1 MRSKKG
7 GMKEYER
14 ANPEGE
20 GRLVSVRFVDGEFCF
35 RPRRPPP
42 KSGSFP
48 CFRLSQRFR
57 LFLGDSP
64 RPPLWTSEWD
74 RKKRARESAREAH
87 HVATRRVTGGS
98 ERNSPPPPKQRRSP
112 LLSRSL
118 SLSLSCLLPKLSLTR
133 RPAPPSPPA
142 PLLALSLLDLQ
153 GVTPSCAYSRS
164 SQKQERK
171 KTNRKASKSSDF
183 FLPLSVSSLSL
194 FSLHRFPPCSF
205 HGAAALPSSTALSA
219 ARA

>member
-1 MRSKKG
+1 
-7 GMKEYER
+7 MKEYER

-35 RPRRPPP
+35 SPRRPPP

-64 RPPLWTSEWD
+64 RPPLCTSEWD

-98 ERNSPPPPKQRRSP
+98 ERNSPPPPPSNGGPLSSP
-112 LLSRSL
+112 GASL
-118 SLSLSCLLPKLSLTR
+118 SLSLASSQNSVSPGVQPLPRHPRPCWLFLSSTCRGSRPLALTAEARKSKSGKKPTVKPQNRVIFFFPSLCLLFP
-133 RPAPPSPPA
+133 
-142 PLLALSLLDLQ
+142 
-153 GVTPSCAYSRS
+153 
-164 SQKQERK
+164 
-171 KTNRKASKSSDF
+171 
-183 FLPLSVSSLSL
+183 SSLSTASPRAP
-194 FSLHRFPPCSF
+194 FTEPP
-205 HGAAALPSSTALSA
+205 PYPPPPP
-219 ARA
+219 

>member
-64 RPPLWTSEWD
+64 RPPLCTSEWD

-87 HVATRRVTGGS
+87 HVAPRRVTGGS
-98 ERNSPPPPKQRRSP
+98 ERNSPPPPQATVVPSP
-112 LLSRSL
+112 LQEPL
-118 SLSLSCLLPKLSLTR
+118 SLSLLPPPKTQSHPASSPSLATR
-133 RPAPPSPPA
+133 ALAGSFSPRPAGVHA
-142 PLLALSLLDLQ
+142 LLRLQ
-153 GVTPSCAYSRS
+153 
-164 SQKQERK
+164 QKLAK
-171 KTNRKASKSSDF
+171 
-183 FLPLSVSSLSL
+183 
-194 FSLHRFPPCSF
+194 
-205 HGAAALPSSTALSA
+205 
-219 ARA
+219 ARAEKNQP